1 MTSTYSKALD
11 DGRYEYGTIV
21 VVDQNDR
28 RKDRMVPVGWTD
40 TFEAAEQKRLGL
52 ELVKGEGGGDII
64 MGDQPPDSL
73 PDSQIT
79 LNPGEPMLDIT
90 GAGAVQIQITRSK
103 DRVWVNVDGICRLR
117 VCRIKGP
124 VEVDRG

>member
-1 MTSTYSKALD
+1 MSKS
-11 DGRYEYGTIV
+11 
-21 VVDQNDR
+21 
-28 RKDRMVPVGWTD
+28 
-40 TFEAAEQKRLGL
+40 

-64 MGDQPPDSL
+64 TGL
-73 PDSQIT
+73 PEYDNNDAISQIT